1 MATSANESKS
11 PVAATGNG
19 SVAGAASAGVVAIE
33 QSKDVQNLLPHLES
47 LERIIKLPVVG
58 AAWDKSQDVYQNVK
72 GRNRVFNWALN
83 AAEDCVSRA
92 VVTAAPI
99 VSKLDRPIQYVDQ
112 TLVKGIDK
120 LEVSAPIIKDTP
132 QEIYNQAKNKV
143 VEVVQPHIERVTKFK
158 TAGQQKASSLKDLA
172 WAKAN
177 EVLATQYGSLAVSGV
192 DNTTA
197 LAERLLEYYFPK
209 GEGDVEEDNDNKQ
222 IAVVQNGKHLENDIP
237 VSATEDPVLHTV
249 QTVGRLSHK
258 ISRRV
263 YQNVSRQIKRMQQGN
278 LNDYLSSLIA
288 VLKLHQ
294 YINFIN
300 SSMGTNVEQSTIAD
314 VSANTTAAAPA
325 SAVVASS
332 SNNSNLPK
340 SNKTAVAIAAAP
352 AAAESSP
359 KSASSSSSSSPNSTS
374 AAVRRSK
381 SPNSTSSPKGN

>member
-1 MATSANESKS
+1 MATSADQSKS
-11 PVAATGNG
+11 SLTTANG
-19 SVAGAASAGVVAIE
+19 ELAIE
-33 QSKDVQNLLPHLES
+33 QGKDVQNLLPHLES

-132 QEIYNQAKNKV
+132 TEIYNQAKNKV

-158 TAGQQKASSLKDLA
+158 AAGQEKAASLKDLA

-192 DNTTA
+192 DTTTA

-209 GEGDVEEDNDNKQ
+209 GEDDVEEDNVDQQDVELNLRFLVAASTVFLSMSFR
-222 IAVVQNGKHLENDIP
+222 II
-237 VSATEDPVLHTV
+237 TELVD
-249 QTVGRLSHK
+249 
-258 ISRRV
+258 
-263 YQNVSRQIKRMQQGN
+263 YVSRNPEIIHLIDREINNFMYQFPPPRTP
-278 LNDYLSSLIA
+278 YSTLSRPLADSRTRSRVVSIRT
-288 VLKLHQ
+288 
-294 YINFIN
+294 YPDR
-300 SSMGTNVEQSTIAD
+300 SSACSRET
-314 VSANTTAAAPA
+314 
-325 SAVVASS
+325 
-332 SNNSNLPK
+332 
-340 SNKTAVAIAAAP
+340 
-352 AAAESSP
+352 
-359 KSASSSSSSSPNSTS
+359 
-374 AAVRRSK
+374 
-381 SPNSTSSPKGN
+381 

>member
-1 MATSANESKS
+1 MAASANESKS
-11 PVAATGNG
+11 TVAPANG
-19 SVAGAASAGVVAIE
+19 TVAIE
-33 QSKDVQNLLPHLES
+33 QAKDVQNLLPHLES

-158 TAGQQKASSLKDLA
+158 TAGQQKAASLKDLA

-192 DNTTA
+192 DTTTA

-209 GEGDVEEDNDNKQ
+209 SEGDVEEENDNKQ
-222 IAVVQNGKHLENDIP
+222 IAVAQNGKHIENDIDQQD
-237 VSATEDPVLHTV
+237 VELDLRFLVAASTV
-249 QTVGRLSHK
+249 FLSMSFRI
-258 ISRRV
+258 ISELLD
-263 YQNVSRQIKRMQQGN
+263 YVSRNPEVIN
-278 LNDYLSSLIA
+278 LINREINNFMYQFPPPRTPYSTQYRLLADSPTRSRVVSIRTCPDKSSEC
-288 VLKLHQ
+288 KKE
-294 YINFIN
+294 
-300 SSMGTNVEQSTIAD
+300 T
-314 VSANTTAAAPA
+314 
-325 SAVVASS
+325 
-332 SNNSNLPK
+332 
-340 SNKTAVAIAAAP
+340 
-352 AAAESSP
+352 
-359 KSASSSSSSSPNSTS
+359 
-374 AAVRRSK
+374 
-381 SPNSTSSPKGN
+381 